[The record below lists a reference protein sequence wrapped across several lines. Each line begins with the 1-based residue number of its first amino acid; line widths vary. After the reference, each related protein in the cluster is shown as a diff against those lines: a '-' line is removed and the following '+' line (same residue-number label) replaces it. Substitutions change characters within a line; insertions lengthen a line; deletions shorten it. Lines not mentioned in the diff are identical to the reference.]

1 MSVRD
6 ELFRKLTGLTDADV
20 SSGGGG
26 SLRGRLL
33 AVGGA
38 STTTKSG
45 INLTRAAE
53 VLKVSRRTVERW
65 VRAADT
71 GSGQRPSAEHAK
83 LLATKARQA
92 ATTQAGR
99 KATLGQSPLVQQMRA
114 KSVVQVKVKAFQGPA
129 AAPLPGEPLD
139 TSYMRD
145 RSTMVKIE
153 GAEQIQQM
161 LDAYAQHGDK
171 GFLDWMQTTWGGG
184 PGGEPV
190 ALYLSDWKF
199 SEIDSIDF
207 DFPTR

>member
-1 MSVRD
+1 MSMRD
-6 ELFRKLTGLTDADV
+6 ELFRKLTGLPDADV
-20 SSGGGG
+20 SSGTGG

-38 STTTKSG
+38 STKTKSG
-45 INLTRAAE
+45 IDLTRAAE

-71 GSGQRPSAEHAK
+71 GTGQRPSAGHAK
-83 LLATKARQA
+83 MLAMKARQA

-99 KATLGQSPLVQQMRA
+99 KATLAQSPLVQQMHA

-129 AAPLPGEPLD
+129 AAPFPGEPLD

-153 GAEQIQQM
+153 GAEHIQQM

-171 GFLDWMQTTWGGG
+171 GFQDWMQTTWGGG
-184 PGGEPV
+184 PGGEPA

-199 SEIDSIDF
+199 SEVELIDF
-207 DFPTR
+207 DFPER